1 MFSSPRGIPGLTIR
15 SNSTPPPFLRFRSS
29 NVFIITVI
37 CFACF
42 TDIFLYGIIVPVIP
56 FALLTRIDVPENDVQ
71 HWVSN
76 LFAVYAAALIV
87 CSPICGWLAD
97 HYKSRRVPYL
107 SGLLAMAG
115 ATIMLCI
122 GDSITLLVIGR
133 LLQGASA
140 AVVSTVGL
148 ALLVDTVGQKDIGQ
162 AAGWVSLSMSIAIL
176 IAPLLGG
183 IVYAKSGY
191 YAVYYMGFALIAV
204 DILLRLLMI
213 EKKHASKWATAEDPS
228 HEANE
233 ISPVR
238 QGPSTGAIEHVRAME
253 YGTPPSSQAR
263 NKRFHLPPVL
273 FLLASGRLLSAAWC
287 VFAQSAILTS
297 WDAVLPLRVANVFA
311 WTSLGAGLIFLPLTI
326 PSFVA
331 PAIGIYSD
339 KRGPRLPVFLGFV
352 IGTPALVLLR
362 LVSHS
367 GIRQIVLL
375 CVLLTVFGV
384 AYSFVITPLLAEFTY
399 AVDAEEK
406 KRGEG
411 CFGDGGAYAQ
421 AYGLFMTAFAGGML
435 VGPLWGGLIELRA
448 GWGTMTWTLGLL
460 SAVSAVPAGL
470 ITGGYLWKMKEKK
483 EAEDEEYN
491 IARTNAGEKSDKKTQ
506 G

>member
-1 MFSSPRGIPGLTIR
+1 MFSSPQGIPGLTTR
-15 SNSTPPPFLRFRSS
+15 SNSTPPLFLRFRSS
-29 NVFIITVI
+29 NIFIITVI

-56 FALLTRIDVPENDVQ
+56 FALLTRINVPENNVQ
-71 HWVSN
+71 HRVSI
-76 LFAVYAAALIV
+76 LFTVYAAALIV
-87 CSPICGWLAD
+87 RSPLCGWLAD

-107 SGLLAMAG
+107 SGFLAMAG

-183 IVYAKSGY
+183 VVYAKSGY

-213 EKKHASKWATAEDPS
+213 EKKHACRWAAVEDPS

-233 ISPVR
+233 ISPAR
-238 QGPSTGAIEHVRAME
+238 QESPTGAMENVRATE
-253 YGTPPSSQAR
+253 QGAPPSSR
-263 NKRFHLPPVL
+263 IFNKQHHVPPIL
-273 FLLASGRLLSAAWC
+273 SLLASGRLLSAAWC

-297 WDAVLPLRVANVFA
+297 WDAVLPLRVANIFG

-367 GIRQIVLL
+367 SIRQIVLL
-375 CVLLTVFGV
+375 CVLLAVFGI

-399 AVDAEEK
+399 AVDAEEN

-448 GWGTMTWTLGLL
+448 GWGTMTWALGLL

-470 ITGGYLWKMKEKK
+470 ITGGYLWDTKEKK
-483 EAEDEEYN
+483 AADDEEHGPN
-491 IARTNAGEKSDKKTQ
+491 VGVKADEKMQS
-506 G
+506 